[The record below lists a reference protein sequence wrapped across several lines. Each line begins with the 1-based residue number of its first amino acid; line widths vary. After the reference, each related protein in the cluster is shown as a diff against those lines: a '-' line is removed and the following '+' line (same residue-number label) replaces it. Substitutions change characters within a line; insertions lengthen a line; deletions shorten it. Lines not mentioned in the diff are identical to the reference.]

1 MATDPQ
7 SVYSG
12 RPHGCPDERWQRMW
26 SHREHLLR
34 VARRRSMSVEDA
46 EDAVHEAM
54 VRALE
59 NPHVEDERLGA
70 WLTTVTMRLCVDR
83 YRQVKR
89 EAEVGTRSMLTPHPI
104 APVDEAVCD
113 RAEAKWLANRSGEL
127 PARQA
132 EALWL
137 KSEDLDV
144 GQVARKMGLSYR
156 TVESLLARARR
167 TMRNSLGA
175 TLATGFWICWRGRPR
190 LASGAQVVTVASTAA
205 TLAVLGFALPSIYT
219 EEMEEDG
226 VRSPASSQTV
236 ADSPTGAE
244 GHHRTDVPG
253 LMAGSESRGPA
264 AWGPAGPL
272 AGAGLLLLDV
282 SLPLPPPTELAV
294 PATPSVH
301 RMLSVLDVQGVPDA
315 PDVPEAPAVPGLSS
329 AASAP
334 LTAPSAPATPSAPAA
349 RATPS
354 APATP
359 SVPGNS
365 AEDAEDDVP
374 IATPRD
380 TPSDTPGELP
390 RAPRAQ

>member
-1 MATDPQ
+1 MATEPQ
-7 SVYSG
+7 SVHSG
-12 RPHGCPDERWQRMW
+12 RPHGCSDERWQRMW

-89 EAEVGTRSMLTPHPI
+89 EAEVGTRSTLTPHPI
-104 APVDEAVCD
+104 APVDEVVCD

-167 TMRNSLGA
+167 TLRSSLAA
-175 TLATGFWICWRGRPR
+175 TLATGFWMCWRGRPR
-190 LASGAQVVTVASTAA
+190 LGSGAQVATVASTAA
-205 TLAVLGFALPSIYT
+205 TLAALGFALPSIHR
-219 EEMEEDG
+219 EMEEDG
-226 VRSPASSQTV
+226 VRPPASSQTV
-236 ADSPTGAE
+236 ADSTTAEE

-253 LMAGSESRGPA
+253 LMAGSESRDPA

-272 AGAGLLLLDV
+272 AGDGLLLPDV
-282 SLPLPPPTELAV
+282 SLPLPPLTESAV
-294 PATPSVH
+294 PATPSVP
-301 RMLSVLDVQGVPDA
+301 RMLSVPDVEDVPDA
-315 PDVPEAPAVPGLSS
+315 PDVPEAPAVPAPSS
-329 AASAP
+329 ASSAP
-334 LTAPSAPATPSAPAA
+334 LIAPAA
-349 RATPS
+349 PS
-354 APATP
+354 VPSTP

-365 AEDAEDDVP
+365 AEDAEDDAPV
-374 IATPRD
+374 ATPS
-380 TPSDTPGELP
+380 TAGELP

>member
-1 MATDPQ
+1 
-7 SVYSG
+7 
-12 RPHGCPDERWQRMW
+12 MW
-26 SHREHLLR
+26 SHREHLVR

-54 VRALE
+54 VRAME

-89 EAEVGTRSMLTPHPI
+89 ETEVGTRSTLTPYPI
-104 APVDEAVCD
+104 APVDEVVCD

-167 TMRNSLGA
+167 TMRNSLAA
-175 TLATGFWICWRGRPR
+175 TLATGLWMCWRGRPR
-190 LASGAQVVTVASTAA
+190 LGGGAQVATVASTAA
-205 TLAVLGFALPSIYT
+205 TLAALGFALPSIHR
-219 EEMEEDG
+219 EMEGDG
-226 VRSPASSQTV
+226 VRPQTSSRTV
-236 ADSPTGAE
+236 ADSPTAE
-244 GHHRTDVPG
+244 EGRHRTDVPG

-282 SLPLPPPTELAV
+282 SLPLPPLTESAV

-301 RMLSVLDVQGVPDA
+301 RMLSVLDVKDVPDA
-315 PDVPEAPAVPGLSS
+315 PDVPEAPEVPGPSS
-329 AASAP
+329 ASSAP
-334 LTAPSAPATPSAPAA
+334 LIAPAVPS
-349 RATPS
+349 
-354 APATP
+354 TP
-359 SVPGNS
+359 SVPGTS
-365 AEDAEDDVP
+365 AEDAEDDAPV
-374 IATPRD
+374 ATPS
-380 TPSDTPGELP
+380 TLGELP
-390 RAPRAQ
+390 RVPRAQ

>member
-7 SVYSG
+7 SVHSG
-12 RPHGCPDERWQRMW
+12 RPHGCSDERWQRMW

-54 VRALE
+54 VRAME

-83 YRQVKR
+83 YRQVGR
-89 EAEVGTRSMLTPHPI
+89 EAEVGTRSTLTPHSI

-167 TMRNSLGA
+167 TMRNSLAA
-175 TLATGFWICWRGRPR
+175 TLATGFWMCWRGRPR
-190 LASGAQVVTVASTAA
+190 LGSGAQVAAVASTAA
-205 TLAVLGFALPSIYT
+205 TIAALGFALPSIHRQ
-219 EEMEEDG
+219 MAEDG
-226 VRSPASSQTV
+226 VRPQASSQAV
-236 ADSPTGAE
+236 ADSPTAEE
-244 GHHRTDVPG
+244 GHQRTDVPG
-253 LMAGSESRGPA
+253 LMAGSEFRGPA

-282 SLPLPPPTELAV
+282 SLPLPPLAESAV

-301 RMLSVLDVQGVPDA
+301 RMLSVLDAKDVPDA
-315 PDVPEAPAVPGLSS
+315 PDVPEAPAVPGPSS
-329 AASAP
+329 ASSAP
-334 LTAPSAPATPSAPAA
+334 LIAPAAPAAPSTPSTPSVPGTSADDAEDDAPVATPSAP
-349 RATPS
+349 
-354 APATP
+354 
-359 SVPGNS
+359 V
-365 AEDAEDDVP
+365 
-374 IATPRD
+374 
-380 TPSDTPGELP
+380 ELP